1 MTWDPSLQAKNV
13 MTTASLAVR
22 RTDPKIAHDVARA
35 LKLVTSPADDVR
47 AVVHNARVTL
57 TGTVQSSFQKAMA
70 AYAVRDLRGV
80 EGVNN
85 RITVN
90 AHGRL
95 RHRHR

>member
-1 MTWDPSLQAKNV
+1 MT
-13 MTTASLAVR
+13 MASLAVR
-22 RTDPKIAHDVARA
+22 RTDPEIARDVARA
-35 LKLVTSPADDVR
+35 LKLITSTADHVH
-47 AVVHNARVTL
+47 AVVHHARVTL

-70 AYAVRDLRGV
+70 AYAVRDVSGV

-95 RHRHR
+95 RHRHC